1 MCYNQAMINLEKTSG
16 LPIQMRDD
24 YSLEFG
30 EGLQPVVP
38 SVREF
43 SAMKSYLKDPNA
55 TFWNKG
61 VYYMYRNIAK
71 QEDREKITA
80 SGIQY
85 DITVVLPGKMG
96 DEFAKTIGH
105 YHSFEEGA
113 TVRYPEVYEVIYG
126 RAVFIIQSASPDL
139 ERLEEVYAVKMERGE
154 KVLVPPGFGHV
165 LINPTD
171 DVVVT
176 ANWQPS
182 KNVSD
187 YSSYEKH
194 NGAAYY
200 VVESNRLGA
209 GGKTTSA
216 QAEFVP
222 NLQYKTLPTLIEAR
236 PRELPQYDLR
246 SALPMYFT
254 GTQDLGKLD
263 FLVHPSK
270 YSDSLTPVKLLVI

>member
-1 MCYNQAMINLEKTSG
+1 MINLEKQSG

-24 YSLEFG
+24 Y
-30 EGLQPVVP
+30 GLVFEKGLPPVTP
-38 SVREF
+38 NVREF
-43 SAMKSYLKDPNA
+43 SAMRNYLKDSSS
-55 TFWNKG
+55 TFWTKP

-71 QEDREKITA
+71 TEDREAIDK

-96 DEFAKTIGH
+96 DEFSKTIGH
-105 YHSFEEGA
+105 YHSFEPG
-113 TVRYPEVYEVIYG
+113 TQVRYPEVYEVLYG
-126 RAVFIIQSASPDL
+126 RAIFVIQSATPDL
-139 ERLEEVYAVKMERGE
+139 EQLQEAYAVRMERGE

-165 LINPTD
+165 LVNATD
-171 DVVVT
+171 DVVIT

-200 VVESNRLGA
+200 VVESERLGHA
-209 GGKTTSA
+209 GKTST
-216 QAEFVP
+216 EFKFIP
-222 NLQYKTLPTLIEAR
+222 NLNYKQLPKLIEVR
-236 PRELPQYDLR
+236 PRELPQYELR
-246 SALPMYFT
+246 SALPSYFS
-254 GTQDLGKLD
+254 GVRDLSKLD

-270 YSDSLTPVKLLVI
+270 YLDELIPDKLFVT